1 MKFRNIITI
10 ALASSLV
17 FAACTKEEATDSFED
32 IKVSSNFLTFSENGE
47 SKDIVVTSTQ
57 DWKFIVDENFPEV
70 ITLKKKDAKDNTIS
84 AKHDYYGNLLNEDSD
99 IESRK
104 DSWVKASVLEGKAG
118 ETTVK
123 FTVEAYTAGRELTIA
138 ILSGTHKQYIVIRQG
153 DLAPVTMT
161 CKEILESA
169 QVGASYVVEGTV
181 TKLGNYSSYGAFY
194 VNDGTTSSDVQIYN
208 STSQS
213 INDYPN
219 VEVGDKVKFSGTWS
233 SYKNFESVEISELTK
248 ALAKVET
255 ESHDVEKEGE
265 TFDVKISYKGNGLNP
280 AVPEAYQDWISILSV
295 TTKEGTKTKIDKN
308 PADTAFVKIKVA
320 PNQGGDRE
328 GQVNFTSSTSGSS
341 SEVYYSFTQKGAIIA
356 ATVEEFLA
364 AAEGN
369 IQYRVTGVITKISAS
384 SKYHNAD
391 ITVASGDFTK
401 TVLLYRAKTSEGNI
415 EDLNLA
421 VGDIVTVVGKRSS
434 HNGSAQMAEGGILE
448 SYKHYA
454 PATVAEFLAAANDS
468 EFAVTGKIVKVAD
481 LSGKSSHNNVCLT
494 IQNGDNSLYLFRVT
508 TYDQSDVAVLN
519 PEVGGT
525 ITVAGKRAEYKGA
538 AQMASGGVVLAYTA
552 PTEDGGH
559 QQPEYETVWSEDWSA
574 YKADDV
580 PTDPYTCTG
589 TTKIYAQTLAG
600 GTAPEILVSK
610 NGGTLA
616 VKISDLKGKTGD
628 FRFSFKCNKDFL
640 TVTCSDDVKVTEV
653 TKGKEFTLTVPSNV
667 KTFTVTIT
675 NPNSSNARVDDLKLE
690 VKK

>member
-1 MKFRNIITI
+1 MKFRNIITV
-10 ALASSLV
+10 ALASALV
-17 FAACTKEEATDSFED
+17 LAACTKEEATDSFEN
-32 IKVSSNFLTFSENGE
+32 IKLDKTYLSIDPDGGSASVKITATEAWHLNAPDSSSWKKSKTWVTPSDTAGVAGE
-47 SKDIVVTSTQ
+47 SVLSFKA
-57 DWKFIVDENFPEV
+57 E
-70 ITLKKKDAKDNTIS
+70 ANT
-84 AKHDYYGNLLNEDSD
+84 
-99 IESRK
+99 
-104 DSWVKASVLEGKAG
+104 
-118 ETTVK
+118 
-123 FTVEAYTAGRELTIA
+123 GREVSLTITCGSNTQN
-138 ILSGTHKQYIVIRQG
+138 LVIRQG
-153 DLAPVTMT
+153 DLAPTKAT
-161 CKEILESA
+161 CEELIAGKIPEGKTVI
-169 QVGASYVVEGTV
+169 VEGTCKNIYN
-181 TKLGNYSSYGAFY
+181 TTYGNWYL
-194 VNDGTTSSDVQIYN
+194 NDGTGEITIYGTLYEGQTQQFSKLGIEEGDVVKVQGPYKLYG
-208 STSQS
+208 TTHELE
-213 INDYPN
+213 N
-219 VEVGDKVKFSGTWS
+219 VTVL
-233 SYKNFESVEISELTK
+233 NITK
-248 ALAKVET
+248 SLAKVET

-320 PNQGGDRE
+320 PNEGGDRE
-328 GQVNFTSSTSGSS
+328 GQVNFTSSTSDSS
-341 SEVYYSFTQKGAIIA
+341 SEVYYTFTQKGAIIA

-421 VGDIVTVVGKRSS
+421 EGDIVTVVGKRSS

-454 PATVAEFLAAANDS
+454 PATVAEFLAAANNS

-481 LSGKSSHNNVCLT
+481 LSGKSSHNNVSIT
-494 IQNGDNSLYLFRVT
+494 IQDGDNSLYLYRVT

-525 ITVAGKRAEYKGA
+525 VTVAGKRGEYKGA
-538 AQMASGGVVLAYTA
+538 AQMAAGGVVLAYTA
-552 PTEDGGH
+552 PTEDGGD
-559 QQPEYETVWSEDWSA
+559 QQPEYETIWSEDWSA

-589 TTKIYAQTLAG
+589 TTKIYKEALAG
-600 GTAPEILVSK
+600 GTAPEILVGK

>member
-1 MKFRNIITI
+1 MKFRNIITV
-10 ALASSLV
+10 ALASALV
-17 FAACTKEEATDSFED
+17 LAACTKEEATDSFEN
-32 IKVSSNFLTFSENGE
+32 IKLDKTYLSIDPDGGSASVKITATEAWHLNAPDSSSWKKSTTWVEPSDTAGVAGE
-47 SKDIVVTSTQ
+47 SVLSFK
-57 DWKFIVDENFPEV
+57 
-70 ITLKKKDAKDNTIS
+70 AKANT
-84 AKHDYYGNLLNEDSD
+84 
-99 IESRK
+99 
-104 DSWVKASVLEGKAG
+104 
-118 ETTVK
+118 
-123 FTVEAYTAGRELTIA
+123 GREVSLTITCGSNTQN
-138 ILSGTHKQYIVIRQG
+138 LVIRQG
-153 DLAPVTMT
+153 DLAPTKAT
-161 CKEILESA
+161 CKDLIEGKIPEGKT
-169 QVGASYVVEGTV
+169 VIVEGTCKNIYS
-181 TKLGNYSSYGAFY
+181 TTYGNWYL
-194 VNDGTTSSDVQIYN
+194 NDGTGEITIYGTLYEGQEQQFSKLGIEEGDV
-208 STSQS
+208 
-213 INDYPN
+213 
-219 VEVGDKVKFSGTWS
+219 VKVQGPYKLYGTTH
-233 SYKNFESVEISELTK
+233 ELVDVTVLNITK
-248 ALAKVET
+248 SLAKVET

-265 TFDVKISYKGNGLNP
+265 VFDVKVSYKGNGLNP

-328 GQVNFTSSTSGSS
+328 GQVNFTSSTSDSS

-494 IQNGDNSLYLFRVT
+494 IQDGDNSLYLFRVT

-552 PTEDGGH
+552 PTEDGGD
-559 QQPEYETVWSEDWSA
+559 QQPEYETIWSEDWSA
-574 YKADDV
+574 YKAADV

-589 TTKIYAQTLAG
+589 TTTIYAETLAG